1 MKNYFI
7 AFFILIL
14 IVLTSLIKSS
24 TRELESQIYLLE
36 ENVKTLSD
44 KKDLI
49 LLENN
54 FLSSPERLFYLK
66 NIFLEE
72 KLIPLKFKK
81 FLILKKWRVI
91 IKIIE

>member
-7 AFFILIL
+7 IFFILIL

-24 TRELESQIYLLE
+24 TRELESQIYILE
-36 ENVKTLSD
+36 EDVKTLSD
-44 KKDLI
+44 KKELI

-66 NIFLEE
+66 KIFYEE
-72 KLIPLKFKK
+72 NLIPLKFKK
-81 FLILKKWRVI
+81 FIILKNYN
-91 IKIIE
+91 E

>member
-7 AFFILIL
+7 IFFILIL

-24 TRELESQIYLLE
+24 TRELESQIYILE
-36 ENVKTLSD
+36 EDVKTLSD
-44 KKDLI
+44 KKELI

-66 NIFLEE
+66 KYLFEE
-72 KLIPLKFKK
+72 NLIPLKFEK
-81 FLILKKWRVI
+81 FIILKNYN
-91 IKIIE
+91 E